1 MMIEKIDTQG
11 MSLPIPE
18 GYAPSGIQS
27 HKPMEVKHIPI
38 LESKLRQEIKDLI
51 NEVLDERELYKK
63 PNYSPY
69 RLDELQE

>member
-11 MSLPIPE
+11 MSLPVPE
-18 GYAPSGIQS
+18 GYTPSGTQS

-51 NEVLDERELYKK
+51 NEVLD
-63 PNYSPY
+63 
-69 RLDELQE
+69 